1 MVGLRNLFAR
11 RGVMPSSTGLVVH
24 ALHKSAS
31 MFLHKFF
38 HDLCER
44 LDCPYFSIHNVPAN
58 ESNIPDSIN
67 HSFVLCPVRSF
78 NCDSYVYPQLKHVR
92 YLLQVRDPRDILVSE
107 YFSLGW
113 RHTSKNWSDE
123 ALRRREKIQ
132 NMSIDEFV
140 LEEPHGKPPL
150 LERYRP
156 VMDLGKRDNVCLVR
170 YETLVTQFP
179 IWLETVLDLLEL
191 GNEKRLKQK
200 LLLQYRGEFQPDLNE
215 QGHKRNILPGDH
227 RKKLAPETIAK
238 LNKRFQ
244 PLLQQLNYELS

>member
-1 MVGLRNLFAR
+1 MLGLRNIFAR
-11 RGVMPSSTGLVVH
+11 RAVMPSSTGLVVH

-44 LDCPYFSIHNVPAN
+44 LSCSYYSIHNVPAN
-58 ESNIPDSIN
+58 ESDISDSIN

-78 NCDSYVYPQLKHVR
+78 NCDSYVFPQLKQVR

-107 YFSLGW
+107 YYSLGW

-132 NMSIDEFV
+132 SMSIDQFV
-140 LEEPHGKPPL
+140 LDEPHGKPPL

-156 VMDLGKRDNVCLVR
+156 VMELGKRNNVCVVR

-179 IWLETVLDLLEL
+179 NWLETVLELLEL
-191 GNEKRLKQK
+191 SNEKRLKQK
-200 LLLQYRGEFQPDLNE
+200 LLIRYQDEFRPDSDE
-215 QGHKRNILPGDH
+215 QGHKRNISPGDH
-227 RKKLAPETIAK
+227 RLKLAPETIAK
-238 LNKRFQ
+238 LNERFR
-244 PLLQQLNYELS
+244 PLLQQLNYKLT